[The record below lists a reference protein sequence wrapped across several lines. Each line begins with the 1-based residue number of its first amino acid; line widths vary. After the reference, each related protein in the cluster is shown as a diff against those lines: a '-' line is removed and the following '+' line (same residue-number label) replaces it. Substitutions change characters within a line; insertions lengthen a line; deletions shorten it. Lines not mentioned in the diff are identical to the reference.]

1 MQNKKKGETSLSEKN
16 NNNNTFR
23 ILMDNYKLSSQ
34 LIIFSWLMEGIFP
47 YVRCKWLFYSQ

>member
-34 LIIFSWLMEGIFP
+34 LIIFS
-47 YVRCKWLFYSQ
+47 